1 MTCTCAYHDQLIE
14 IRRHLHT
21 MPEEGWSEFTTTA
34 FIVGKLREYGYE
46 VLLGKKVINPDS
58 TIKRSVKKYRVGV
71 RSLSKAGTA

>member
-46 VLLGKKVINPDS
+46 VLLRQESHQSRQLPRPQPQGLLKPAS
-58 TIKRSVKKYRVGV
+58 SSPAR
-71 RSLSKAGTA
+71 TA

>member
-46 VLLGKKVINPDS
+46 VLLGKKSSIP
-58 TIKRSVKKYRVGV
+58 T
-71 RSLSKAGTA
+71 TASAATSRLLKPASSSPARTA

>member
-34 FIVGKLREYGYE
+34 FIVGKLREYCSARKSSIPTTASAATSR
-46 VLLGKKVINPDS
+46 LLKPAS
-58 TIKRSVKKYRVGV
+58 SSPAR
-71 RSLSKAGTA
+71 TA